1 MKTIKTTILS
11 VMMLIACITYS
22 QKKNG
27 TIYVE
32 HPAINTVEAMTQAFV
47 KGDTQKVASYLADD
61 FRAYNGVSINP
72 NDKGQDKESFS
83 NAAKEW
89 NDALDYFSI
98 SRSPGAYPD
107 ALEYKDDNQK
117 DVMWVQTWEDMKGVH
132 KKTGVKINQPM
143 HRLFVVNK
151 NNKIQTII
159 TYGNA
164 SIGSEIRQS
173 YTDRKNGTIYN
184 HHDNINTVRKVMYAF
199 ENEDLDKAYTFY
211 DENAKFLDS
220 SSPTFESTSF
230 ADQKETDKKIFE
242 KYDITS
248 IDMVG
253 YPDYLHYEMGDARV
267 VQSWWNI
274 NLVRKADKKAIVLPI
289 HYQMDFNEEG
299 KITSETAYYN
309 PKLLD

>member
-1 MKTIKTTILS
+1 MKKVLL
-11 VMMLIACITYS
+11 VVLMLCTFINYA

-32 HPAINTVEAMTQAFV
+32 HPAITTVEAMTQAFV
-47 KGDTQKVASYLADD
+47 SGDSEKVASYLADD
-61 FRAYNGVSINP
+61 FKAYNGTSTNA

-83 NAAKEW
+83 KSAKGW

-98 SRSPGAYPD
+98 SRSEGAYPD

-143 HRLFVVNK
+143 HRLFIVNK

-159 TYGNA
+159 TYSNDN
-164 SIGSEIRQS
+164 IGSEIRQS
-173 YTDRKNGTIYN
+173 FSDRKNGTIYN
-184 HHDNINTVRKVMYAF
+184 HHENINTVRKMMYAIEF
-199 ENEDLDKAYTFY
+199 NDWDKAYSFY
-211 DENAKFLDS
+211 DKDVEFVDS
-220 SSPTFESTSF
+220 SSPTMESISLTE
-230 ADQKETDKKIFE
+230 QKAIDKKILE
-242 KYDITS
+242 KYDVSS

-253 YPDYLHYEMGDARV
+253 YPDYLHYEMGDMGV
-267 VQSWWNI
+267 VLSWWNI
-274 NLVRKADKKAIVLPI
+274 NFIRKADKKAITMPI
-289 HYQMDFNEEG
+289 HYQMNFNEEG

-309 PKLLD
+309 AKLLD

>member
-1 MKTIKTTILS
+1 MKTIKTTMLL

-32 HPAINTVEAMTQAFV
+32 HPAINAVEAMTQAFV
-47 KGDTQKVASYLADD
+47 SGDSGKVASYLADD
-61 FRAYNGVSINP
+61 FKAYNGVSINP
-72 NDKGQDKESFS
+72 NDKGQNKESFS

-117 DVMWVQTWEDMKGVH
+117 DVIWVQTWEDMKGVH

-151 NNKIQTII
+151 NNKIQTIF

-164 SIGSEIRQS
+164 NIGSEISQS
-173 YTDRKNGTIYN
+173 FTDRKNGTIYN

-199 ENEDLDKAYTFY
+199 ENEDLDKAYTYY

>member
-1 MKTIKTTILS
+1 MKTIKTTMLS

-47 KGDTQKVASYLADD
+47 SGDSGKVASYLADD
-61 FRAYNGVSINP
+61 FKAYNGVSINP

-83 NAAKEW
+83 NAAKGW

-117 DVMWVQTWEDMKGVH
+117 DVIWVQTWEDMKGVH

-151 NNKIQTII
+151 DNKIQTIF

-164 SIGSEIRQS
+164 NIGSEISQS
-173 YTDRKNGTIYN
+173 LTERKNGTIYN
-184 HHDNINTVRKVMYAF
+184 HHENINTVRKMMYAVEF
-199 ENEDLDKAYTFY
+199 KDWDKAYSFY
-211 DENAKFLDS
+211 DKDVEFVDS
-220 SSPTFESTSF
+220 SSPTMESISLTE
-230 ADQKETDKKIFE
+230 QKAMDMKIME
-242 KYDITS
+242 KYDIAS

-253 YPDYLHYEMGDARV
+253 YPDYLHYEMGDVQV
-267 VQSWWNI
+267 VLSWWNI
-274 NLVRKADKKAIVLPI
+274 RLVRKADKKAIVLPI
-289 HYQMDFNEEG
+289 HYQMNFNKEG

-309 PKLLD
+309 EKLLD

>member
-1 MKTIKTTILS
+1 MKTTALS
-11 VMMLIACITYS
+11 VMMLIAFISTA

-32 HPAINTVEAMTQAFV
+32 HPAITTVEAMTQAFV

-61 FRAYNGVSINP
+61 FKAYNGTSIDP

-83 NAAKEW
+83 NAAKGW

-143 HRLFVVNK
+143 HRLFIVNK

-159 TYGNA
+159 TYSNA
-164 SIGSEIRQS
+164 NIGSEIRQS
-173 YTDRKNGTIYN
+173 FSDRKNGTIYN
-184 HHDNINTVRKVMYAF
+184 HHENINTVRKMMYAIEF
-199 ENEDLDKAYTFY
+199 NDWDKVYSFY
-211 DENAKFLDS
+211 DKDVEFVDS
-220 SSPTFESTSF
+220 SSPTMKSISLAE
-230 ADQKETDKKIFE
+230 QKAIDKQILE
-242 KYDITS
+242 KYDVSS

-253 YPDYLHYEMGDARV
+253 YPDYLHYEMGDIGV
-267 VQSWWNI
+267 VLSWWNI
-274 NLVRKADKKAIVLPI
+274 NFIRKADKKAITMPI
-289 HYQMDFNEEG
+289 HYQMNFNEEG

>member
-1 MKTIKTTILS
+1 MKTIKTTALS
-11 VMMLIACITYS
+11 VMMLIAFISTA

-32 HPAINTVEAMTQAFV
+32 HPAITTVEAMTQAFV

-61 FRAYNGVSINP
+61 FKAYNGTSIDP

-83 NAAKEW
+83 NAAKGW

-143 HRLFVVNK
+143 HRLFIVNK

-159 TYGNA
+159 TYSNA
-164 SIGSEIRQS
+164 NIGSEIRQS
-173 YTDRKNGTIYN
+173 FSDRKNGTIYN
-184 HHDNINTVRKVMYAF
+184 HHENINTVRKMMYAIEF
-199 ENEDLDKAYTFY
+199 NDWDKVYSFY
-211 DENAKFLDS
+211 DKDVEFVDS
-220 SSPTFESTSF
+220 SSPTMKSISLAE
-230 ADQKETDKKIFE
+230 QKAIDKQILE
-242 KYDITS
+242 KYDVSS

-253 YPDYLHYEMGDARV
+253 YPDYLHYEMGDIGV
-267 VQSWWNI
+267 VLSWWNI
-274 NLVRKADKKAIVLPI
+274 NFIRKADKKAITMPI
-289 HYQMDFNEEG
+289 HYQMNFNEEG